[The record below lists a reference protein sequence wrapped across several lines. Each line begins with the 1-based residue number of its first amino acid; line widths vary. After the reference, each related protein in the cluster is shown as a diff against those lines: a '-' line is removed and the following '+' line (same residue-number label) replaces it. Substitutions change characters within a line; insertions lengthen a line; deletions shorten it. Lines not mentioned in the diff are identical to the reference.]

1 MVSQIKIESLESKQ
15 PLFQEFCKINNL
27 KNNDYYKPT
36 DYIFWCDTLTF
47 IQQLNIIRKYDPKFK
62 LNNCNL

>member
-1 MVSQIKIESLESKQ
+1 MVSQIKIENLESKQ

-27 KNNDYYKPT
+27 KDNDYYEPV
-36 DYIFWCDTLTF
+36 DYIFWCDTLTR